1 MIALALGTLLAIGS
15 LAFVLWPLF
24 DEGRGAG
31 RSASRRRIAADG
43 EDAGAIDALREIEF
57 DRATG
62 KLSDTDY
69 AALKATYTQAALE
82 ELRARD
88 DASRAQPGASAALA
102 PGSSPDDAEAAILR
116 WRAQRRSCAHC
127 GPRPEPDAI
136 YCSECGRYLEGKCGE
151 CGATVEGP
159 GRTFCTEC
167 GTRLAA

>member
-1 MIALALGTLLAIGS
+1 VIALALGTLLAIGS

-24 DEGRGAG
+24 DEGRVAPRPSARRAG
-31 RSASRRRIAADG
+31 VQD
-43 EDAGAIDALREIEF
+43 EEVGAIDALREIEF

-69 AALKATYTQAALE
+69 TALKATYTKVALE

-88 DASRAQPGASAALA
+88 DLAVASPATTIAGASAA
-102 PGSSPDDAEAAILR
+102 PDDAEAAILR
-116 WRAQRRSCAHC
+116 WRAQRRSCGHC
-127 GPRPEPDAI
+127 GPRPEPDAL
-136 YCSECGRYLEGKCGE
+136 YCSECGRYLEGKCGA
-151 CGATVEGP
+151 CGAAVEGP